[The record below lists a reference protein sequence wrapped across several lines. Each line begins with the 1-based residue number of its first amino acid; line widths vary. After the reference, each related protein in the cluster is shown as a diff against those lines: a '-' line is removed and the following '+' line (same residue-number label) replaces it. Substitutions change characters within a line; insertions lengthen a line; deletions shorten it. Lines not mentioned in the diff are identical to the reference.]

1 MIIGIAGLIGSGKGT
16 VADIL
21 VEQHNFTKISFADK
35 LKDGV
40 AASFGWDRELLEGD
54 TAESR
59 KWRETPDEFWTKE
72 TGSEVTPRLV
82 LQKFGTD
89 CMRNGFFDGIW
100 VSLVKQE
107 ILNNP
112 DTNYI
117 VPDVRFKN
125 EIDAINDMGGKIW
138 NVRRGELPEWWE
150 TAVTTNATPDDKEWI
165 IYDEGNHMEVAYPD
179 IHVSEWAWIDKDETF
194 GNILHNDDSIESL
207 YSQVSTTLST

>member
-40 AASFGWDRELLEGD
+40 AASFGWNRELLEGD
-54 TAESR
+54 TDESR
-59 KWRETPDEFWTKE
+59 AWRETVDEFWTNE
-72 TGSEVTPRLV
+72 TGREITPRLV
-82 LQKFGTD
+82 LQEFGTD
-89 CMRNGFFDGIW
+89 CMRNGFYDGIW
-100 VSLVKQE
+100 VSLIKQE

-112 DTNYI
+112 ETNYV

-125 EIDAINDMGGKIW
+125 EIDVINNLGGKIW
-138 NVRRGELPEWWE
+138 NVRRGELPQWWGY
-150 TAVTTNATPDDKEWI
+150 AIQDNHHPASSLMKDYHPDV
-165 IYDEGNHMEVAYPD
+165 HQ
-179 IHVSEWAWIDKDETF
+179 SEWRWIDKDETF